1 MRSET
6 KMNLTPEQITAITAP
21 LEPALVIAGAG
32 TGKTSVMAERV
43 LWLVEAAKIDPAEIL
58 GLTFTNKA
66 AQELRIRVRETLS
79 KSEKYQDSYQLVEPN
94 VSTYHAFALQILN
107 DHGLLIGVE
116 SELKPINETTRATL
130 AFKTVLNTKS
140 SLANLEKSPRYIA
153 KQLLLLDNQMAE
165 HDLENESLAKYSDLL
180 LAKIL
185 ATRSRQDMR
194 DLETVTRARIELAKL
209 VIEFRE
215 LKRDEGIVD
224 FADQMRFALK
234 LVRTHPEIV
243 EQLRIQYKAVLLDEY
258 QDTSVIQR
266 FLLSEIFSKGH
277 PVTAVGDP
285 LQAIYGWRG
294 ASVSNIDNFV
304 HHFPQADAQ
313 PARKY
318 PLTSNFRSGQKI
330 LNHANQVS
338 QDLREIHSAIAS
350 LVAGKS
356 TNSEVNI
363 SLHSTWNE
371 EIESITNQIKEL
383 VTDRGINPEK
393 IAVLSRNGKELL
405 SIYDLLIKK
414 KIPATFAGKRD
425 LVDIPEVSEAISY
438 LRLMDDPTHNPSL
451 VRILAGPR
459 FEIDPKDLALL
470 SLRANELVKDHKSDN
485 KNKSFEQ
492 SLLQSVD
499 GTDVAELAVLADA
512 LNSPGNSEYGVGV
525 KEKFSK
531 LRVELENLRKH
542 ITEPLSDIIYRIINQ
557 TGLLIEVLASDQ
569 MMTESRYE
577 ALMSLQ
583 DLAESFDQGS
593 PHGVVREFLA
603 WLDEAD
609 ELESTIEFAPTA
621 MKNAVSLMTIHGAK
635 GLEFPVVFIPA
646 VCENVFP
653 HNRSSI
659 WLKKPELIPYEL
671 RADASSLPGGF
682 KTETKEYE
690 SYVESCKDYA
700 ELEERR
706 LMYVALTRAENELYV
721 SGHWWGPTQKKVRG
735 PSKYLMQLK
744 EVIEQGH
751 GKVIQWVENTN
762 EENPTLDEII
772 PAIWP
777 PQSNQEARNQRLD
790 FATLVEN
797 PNEVDETQLTL
808 LQKQSLENWDKDID
822 SLIKELTSEKLIKK
836 SVAIPDTLNVTK
848 TIKLMREPTEFAQ
861 QLVRPM
867 PTKPIDQARR
877 GTQFHFWIEKHFAM
891 PALLDSL
898 DLPGAADEKLI
909 TDSQLET
916 MKNAFLNSPWANKTP
931 KALEWPFDLSIGGR
945 SLRGRID
952 AVFETENGI
961 ELIDWKT
968 GVIGK
973 SDDLQLAWYRFAWWK
988 MTNTPLEKITA
999 AFVYVPSMEISRPKE
1014 LLEPH
1019 ILLESISG

>member
-1 MRSET
+1 M
-6 KMNLTPEQITAITAP
+6 
-21 LEPALVIAGAG
+21 
-32 TGKTSVMAERV
+32 
-43 LWLVEAAKIDPAEIL
+43 
-58 GLTFTNKA
+58 
-66 AQELRIRVRETLS
+66 
-79 KSEKYQDSYQLVEPN
+79 
-94 VSTYHAFALQILN
+94 
-107 DHGLLIGVE
+107 
-116 SELKPINETTRATL
+116 
-130 AFKTVLNTKS
+130 
-140 SLANLEKSPRYIA
+140 
-153 KQLLLLDNQMAE
+153 
-165 HDLENESLAKYSDLL
+165 
-180 LAKIL
+180 
-185 ATRSRQDMR
+185 
-194 DLETVTRARIELAKL
+194 
-209 VIEFRE
+209 
-215 LKRDEGIVD
+215 
-224 FADQMRFALK
+224 
-234 LVRTHPEIV
+234 
-243 EQLRIQYKAVLLDEY
+243 
-258 QDTSVIQR
+258 
-266 FLLSEIFSKGH
+266 
-277 PVTAVGDP
+277 
-285 LQAIYGWRG
+285 
-294 ASVSNIDNFV
+294 
-304 HHFPQADAQ
+304 
-313 PARKY
+313 
-318 PLTSNFRSGQKI
+318 
-330 LNHANQVS
+330 
-338 QDLREIHSAIAS
+338 
-350 LVAGKS
+350 
-356 TNSEVNI
+356 
-363 SLHSTWNE
+363 
-371 EIESITNQIKEL
+371 
-383 VTDRGINPEK
+383 
-393 IAVLSRNGKELL
+393 
-405 SIYDLLIKK
+405 
-414 KIPATFAGKRD
+414 
-425 LVDIPEVSEAISY
+425 
-438 LRLMDDPTHNPSL
+438 
-451 VRILAGPR
+451 
-459 FEIDPKDLALL
+459 
-470 SLRANELVKDHKSDN
+470 
-485 KNKSFEQ
+485 
-492 SLLQSVD
+492 
-499 GTDVAELAVLADA
+499 
-512 LNSPGNSEYGVGV
+512 
-525 KEKFSK
+525 
-531 LRVELENLRKH
+531 
-542 ITEPLSDIIYRIINQ
+542 
-557 TGLLIEVLASDQ
+557 
-569 MMTESRYE
+569 
-577 ALMSLQ
+577 Q

-646 VCENVFP
+646 VCENIFP

-690 SYVESCKDYA
+690 SYVQRCKDYA

-744 EVIEQGH
+744 EVIEEGH
-751 GKVIQWVENTN
+751 GKVIQWVENN
-762 EENPTLDEII
+762 DEENPTLDEIV

-777 PQSNQEARNQRLD
+777 PQSNELARSQRLD

-797 PNEVDETQLTL
+797 PIEVDETQLSL
-808 LQKQSLENWDKDID
+808 LQKQTLENWDKDIE

-848 TIKLMREPTEFAQ
+848 TIKLMREPIEFAQ

-968 GVIGK
+968 GAIGK

-988 MTNTPLEKITA
+988 MTNTPLEKIAA